1 MSLLRFLR
9 HRRIPITLAVVLAF
23 ILVAPFSKTILVSL
37 PWSVV
42 ALCLVLAAYAWW
54 VRDRFDTWFAFTI
67 AVSFTVPRAYFSVVD
82 GPTYALRAA
91 SLAAYLLLHAV
102 LLIGPWSR
110 FSPRVRE
117 WYKHRRHLGVTAF
130 LLALLHANLVF
141 SLYFNAD
148 LIQMWQAAFL
158 FFGTTALLVMAV
170 LAVTSWDWFQKH
182 VPWKLWSLAHAAFL
196 AVCLIE
202 VWIVT
207 IIWRQGGIVIPAWT
221 YPTIAIFI
229 VFWIL
234 VAPWG
239 VAPRLLKVLNGW
251 KQLHV
256 LVYVAYASVVL
267 HLYFGAAQTQDPWA
281 RAAIVG
287 LFALVACSHLAGWVR
302 NWRER
307 GTSVGSL
314 PRAESRG
321 RASSDGWIDACAMSD
336 LKPGEGR
343 RVDVHGFPIALFL
356 FEDRVL
362 AFFGY
367 CAHQKGPLWQGKIVQ
382 DHLICPWHGWQY
394 SVKNGKGPEGFGD
407 SVPFYETK
415 IENGRVLVK
424 IEKGKE
430 CAGYGC
436 DACSCH
442 TLEKSKNSM

>member
-82 GPTYALRAA
+82 GPTYAQRAA

-141 SLYFNAD
+141 SLYFNAN

-158 FFGTTALLVMAV
+158 RTTALLVMAV

-182 VPWKLWSLAHAAFL
+182 ALEALVLAHAAFL

-202 VWIVT
+202 V
-207 IIWRQGGIVIPAWT
+207 RSSRSSG
-221 YPTIAIFI
+221 
-229 VFWIL
+229 
-234 VAPWG
+234 
-239 VAPRLLKVLNGW
+239 
-251 KQLHV
+251 
-256 LVYVAYASVVL
+256 
-267 HLYFGAAQTQDPWA
+267 D
-281 RAAIVG
+281 RAAS
-287 LFALVACSHLAGWVR
+287 LFRPGRIRPSRFLLSFGFSLHRGESLRACS
-302 NWRER
+302 
-307 GTSVGSL
+307 
-314 PRAESRG
+314 
-321 RASSDGWIDACAMSD
+321 
-336 LKPGEGR
+336 
-343 RVDVHGFPIALFL
+343 
-356 FEDRVL
+356 
-362 AFFGY
+362 
-367 CAHQKGPLWQGKIVQ
+367 
-382 DHLICPWHGWQY
+382 
-394 SVKNGKGPEGFGD
+394 
-407 SVPFYETK
+407 
-415 IENGRVLVK
+415 
-424 IEKGKE
+424 
-430 CAGYGC
+430 
-436 DACSCH
+436 
-442 TLEKSKNSM
+442 KS